1 MVKTS
6 PGGLGKGLGALL
18 KNTENVKDKV
28 QEISVNEISV
38 NPFQP
43 RKEFDEETLEELK
56 NSVKE
61 YGVLQPLLVRKSAQ
75 GYELIAGERRLRASK
90 LAGLEKVPVLVREYT
105 DAQSTEIALIEN
117 LQREDLNAIEEALA
131 YERLSSEFGLTQDL
145 LAKRVG
151 RSRSHIANF
160 LRLLRLSKRVQGYII
175 NASITMGQA
184 KPLLGIED
192 EALQIEAADYI
203 IAEDLSSRMAEELVK
218 KVQKDPS
225 YFKENDEIIDI
236 EGNDE
241 KREIFVLEAED
252 RLKMLLGTKVR
263 IKPGKSKSKIEIEFY
278 SADDLDNIVETLTK
292 QIEQRNT
299 INRFSKEIIV

>member
-1 MVKTS
+1 MVKAS

-28 QEISVNEISV
+28 QEIFVNEISV

-75 GYELIAGERRLRASK
+75 GYELIAGERRLRASR
-90 LAGLEKVPVLVREYT
+90 LAGLEKVPVLIREYT

-192 EALQIEAADYI
+192 EALQVEAADYI

-225 YFKENDEIIDI
+225 YFKEKDEIV
-236 EGNDE
+236 ELESTDE
-241 KREIFVLEAED
+241 KREIFVTEAED
-252 RLKMLLGTKVR
+252 RLKILLGTKVR

-292 QIEQRNT
+292 QIEQKST
-299 INRFSKEIIV
+299 TNRFQKEIIV

>member
-75 GYELIAGERRLRASK
+75 GYELIAGERRLRASR

-225 YFKENDEIIDI
+225 YFKEKDEIIDI

>member
-1 MVKTS
+1 MVKAS

-75 GYELIAGERRLRASK
+75 GYELIAGERRLRASR
-90 LAGLEKVPVLVREYT
+90 LAGLEKVPVLIREYT

-192 EALQIEAADYI
+192 EALQVEAADYI

-225 YFKENDEIIDI
+225 YFKEKDEIV
-236 EGNDE
+236 ELESTDE
-241 KREIFVLEAED
+241 KREIFVTEAED
-252 RLKMLLGTKVR
+252 RLKILLGTKVR

-292 QIEQRNT
+292 QIEQKST
-299 INRFSKEIIV
+299 TNRFQKEIIV

>member
-1 MVKTS
+1 MVKAS

-75 GYELIAGERRLRASK
+75 GYELIAGERRLRASR
-90 LAGLEKVPVLVREYT
+90 LAGLEKVPVLIREYT

-225 YFKENDEIIDI
+225 YFKEKEEIIDS
-236 EGNDE
+236 ESNDE
-241 KREIFVLEAED
+241 KREIFVAEAED

-292 QIEQRNT
+292 QIEQKST
-299 INRFSKEIIV
+299 TNRFQKEIIV